1 MNTRRRLAL
10 LATTVSV
17 AVLASLTPAQ
27 GAPATVPPT
36 EPPST
41 ALPADQTAAAEPA
54 PVIEESWALAPAG
67 SLEADD
73 AGQRPDLTYEGDQG
87 AVIEDAVTLF
97 NFGDVQM
104 TFSVYATDAFNN
116 DGGQFDLLAGDQQPV
131 DVGSWVTLPQATIT
145 VPPGKQVTMPI
156 TIKIPADAAPGD
168 HAGAIVASN
177 QSVGTGPEGG
187 AVTLDRRTGTRLYLR
202 VNGPLFPELAV
213 TDVDT
218 TYGHALNP
226 FAGSAE
232 VTYRVENR
240 GNVRLGGTATATVG
254 GPFGLGEQELT
265 LPDVPELLPG
275 EDAVFTVSV
284 DDVPA
289 LFADFTTVR
298 VEPSGGDAAEA
309 SSGDDLTFA
318 PPLALLL
325 LLLFL
330 VFGLLAR
337 RAYLRHRRADV
348 PEPGADTAGRPE
360 WGSERVPEA
369 QLT

>member
-1 MNTRRRLAL
+1 M
-10 LATTVSV
+10 
-17 AVLASLTPAQ
+17 
-27 GAPATVPPT
+27 
-36 EPPST
+36 
-41 ALPADQTAAAEPA
+41 
-54 PVIEESWALAPAG
+54 
-67 SLEADD
+67 
-73 AGQRPDLTYEGDQG
+73 
-87 AVIEDAVTLF
+87 
-97 NFGDVQM
+97 
-104 TFSVYATDAFNN
+104 
-116 DGGQFDLLAGDQQPV
+116 
-131 DVGSWVTLPQATIT
+131 
-145 VPPGKQVTMPI
+145 
-156 TIKIPADAAPGD
+156 
-168 HAGAIVASN
+168 
-177 QSVGTGPEGG
+177 
-187 AVTLDRRTGTRLYLR
+187 
-202 VNGPLFPELAV
+202 NGPLFPELAV

-275 EDAVFTVSV
+275 EDAEFTVSV

-298 VEPSGGDAAEA
+298 VEPSGRDAAEA